1 MSISNH
7 AELVT
12 AVGNYLHRSDLN
24 SLIPDFIV
32 LAEAKLN
39 RKLRLR
45 AMENVA
51 TGSVAAS
58 ISLPTGFIE
67 MKSLTTDVG
76 GSTRALTYIPPNGI
90 NDTAG
95 TAYTYSIVGDSLYF
109 IPTGSGESYTLTYYK
124 KFDAL
129 SSGVNWLITN
139 APDAYLYATLLEAM
153 PYIKN
158 DARMTTWFQ
167 MLQEVVNQLN
177 AADKKDRYGSDLIV
191 RPA

>member
-12 AVGNYLHRSDLN
+12 AVENYLHRGDLS
-24 SLIPDFIV
+24 SLIPDFIS

-45 AMENVA
+45 AMENID
-51 TGSVAAS
+51 TGTVAAS
-58 ISLPTGFIE
+58 ISLPTGFVE
-67 MKSLTTDVG
+67 MKSLTITVG
-76 GSTRALTYIPPNGI
+76 SSTIPLTYSPVNGI

-95 TAYTYSIVGDSLYF
+95 AARRYSIVGDSLYF
-109 IPTGSGESYTLTYYK
+109 IPNGGGETYTLTYYK

-139 APDAYLYATLLEAM
+139 VPDVYLYATLLEAT

-158 DARMTTWFQ
+158 DARLQTWAS
-167 MLQEVVNQLN
+167 LLTEVVSQLVE
-177 AADKKDRYGSDLIV
+177 ADKHASYGSDLIV